1 MSILNNNEK
10 FNQYKNS
17 INELLS
23 SISENRINQS
33 IKLIKKTIKN
43 NGRLYIVGNGGSASI
58 ASHVSVDFAKVAKV
72 PSSTF
77 NNANLITCFANDY
90 KYENW
95 VVEALK
101 AYTNRKDLIIL
112 ISSSGTSKNIVNAA
126 KFCKKNKIK
135 LITFSG
141 FSKKNPLS
149 KLGNVNFHID
159 SNEYNYIEMSH
170 HIILVSLVDI
180 FVKKLY

>member
-1 MSILNNNEK
+1 MNFSKYFKNYNKTIYELLNNVDDK
-10 FNQYKNS
+10 
-17 INELLS
+17 L
-23 SISENRINQS
+23 ISQS
-33 IKLIKKTIKN
+33 ASLIKKSIKN
-43 NGRLYIVGNGGSASI
+43 SGRIYIVGNGGSSSI

-112 ISSSGTSKNIVNAA
+112 ISSSGTLKNIVNAA